1 MGTALRRVSLREQ
14 ALDVVRQALVSGEI
28 KPGDIYS
35 AAALAER
42 LGVSNSPVREA
53 MLTLV
58 HEGLLEAVP
67 NRGFR
72 VVPLSDADLDEV
84 YQLRLLLEV
93 PAMVQLA
100 ERGIAAERERLTGL
114 AEEIERAAAARD
126 VIRFLETDR
135 AFHLELLALQGNRRL
150 VSIVANL
157 RDQTRL
163 YGLKMLAQQDKL
175 GASAAEHRRL
185 LSAIDAG
192 DTELVSQLTRAHLEH
207 TRHEWAGQDSPAS

>member
-14 ALDVVRQALVSGEI
+14 ALDVLRQALVSGEI

-58 HEGLLEAVP
+58 HEGLMEAVP

-72 VVPLSDADLDEV
+72 VVPLSDADLDEI
-84 YQLRLLLEV
+84 YRLRLMLEV

-100 ERGIAAERERLTGL
+100 ERGIADERERLTAL
-114 AEEIERAAAARD
+114 AEDIEKAAADRD
-126 VIRFLETDR
+126 VIRFLEADR
-135 AFHLELLALQGNRRL
+135 AFHLELLGLLGNGRL

-163 YGLKMLAQQDKL
+163 YGLKALAAQNML
-175 GASAAEHRRL
+175 GSSAAEHRRL
-185 LSAIDAG
+185 LAAIEAG
-192 DTELVSQLTRAHLEH
+192 DAQEVDRLARAHLEH
-207 TRHEWAGQDSPAS
+207 TRREWAGTL

>member
-1 MGTALRRVSLREQ
+1 MSTALRRVSLREQ
-14 ALDVVRQALVSGEI
+14 ALDVLRQALVSGEI

-58 HEGLLEAVP
+58 HEGLMEAVP

-72 VVPLSDADLDEV
+72 VVPLSDTDLDEI

-93 PAMVQLA
+93 PAMAQLA
-100 ERGIAAERERLTGL
+100 ERGIAGERERLNSL
-114 AEEIERAAAARD
+114 AEDIEQAAADRD
-126 VIRFLETDR
+126 VIRFLEADR
-135 AFHLELLALQGNRRL
+135 AFHLELLGLLGNARL

-163 YGLKMLAQQDKL
+163 YGLKALARQDQL

-185 LSAIDAG
+185 LAAIDAG
-192 DTELVSQLTRAHLEH
+192 DVPGVDRLTRAHLEH
-207 TRHEWAGQDSPAS
+207 TRGEWASGDQR

>member
-72 VVPLSDADLDEV
+72 VVPLSDTDLDEV

-114 AEEIERAAAARD
+114 AEEIERAAADRD

-135 AFHLELLALQGNRRL
+135 AFHLELLALHGNRRL

-192 DTELVSQLTRAHLEH
+192 DAELVSRLTRAHLEH
-207 TRHEWAGQDSPAS
+207 TRHEWAGEDSPAS

>member
-58 HEGLLEAVP
+58 HEGLMEAVP

-100 ERGIAAERERLTGL
+100 ERGIAAEHERLTAL
-114 AEEIERAAAARD
+114 AEEIERAAADRD
-126 VIRFLETDR
+126 VMRFLEADR
-135 AFHLELLALQGNRRL
+135 AFHLELLGLLGNRRL
-150 VSIVANL
+150 LTIVANL

-175 GASAAEHRRL
+175 GASAAEHRNL
-185 LSAIDAG
+185 LTAVASGDA
-192 DTELVSQLTRAHLEH
+192 ERVEQACRAHLEH
-207 TRHEWAGQDSPAS
+207 TRREWAGRPE

>member
-1 MGTALRRVSLREQ
+1 MSTALRRVSLREQ
-14 ALDVVRQALVSGEI
+14 ALDVLRQALVSGEI

-58 HEGLLEAVP
+58 HEGLMEAVP

-72 VVPLSDADLDEV
+72 VVPLADTDLDEI

-100 ERGIAAERERLTGL
+100 ERGIAGNRERLDSL
-114 AEEIERAAAARD
+114 AKDIEQAAADRD
-126 VIRFLETDR
+126 VIRFLEADR
-135 AFHLELLALQGNRRL
+135 AFHLELLGLLGNARL

-163 YGLKMLAQQDKL
+163 YGLKALARQDQL
-175 GASAAEHRRL
+175 GASAAEHGL
-185 LSAIDAG
+185 LLAAIDAG
-192 DTELVSQLTRAHLEH
+192 DAPEVDRLTRAHLEH
-207 TRHEWAGQDSPAS
+207 TRGEWAGGDD

>member
-72 VVPLSDADLDEV
+72 VVPLSDTDLDEV

-114 AEEIERAAAARD
+114 AEEIERAAADRD

-135 AFHLELLALQGNRRL
+135 AFHLELLALHGNRRL

-192 DTELVSQLTRAHLEH
+192 DAELVSRLTRVHLEH
-207 TRHEWAGQDSPAS
+207 TRHEWAGERPE

>member
-1 MGTALRRVSLREQ
+1 MSTALRRVSLREQ
-14 ALDVVRQALVSGEI
+14 ALDVLRQALVSGEI

-58 HEGLLEAVP
+58 HEGLMEAVP

-72 VVPLSDADLDEV
+72 VVPLSDADLDEI

-100 ERGIAAERERLTGL
+100 ERGIAGERERFELL
-114 AEEIERAAAARD
+114 AQDIEQAAADRD
-126 VIRFLETDR
+126 VIRFLEADR
-135 AFHLELLALQGNRRL
+135 AFHLELLGLLGNARL

-163 YGLKMLAQQDKL
+163 YGLKALARQDKL
-175 GASAAEHRRL
+175 GASAAEHRQL
-185 LSAIDAG
+185 LAAIDAG
-192 DTELVSQLTRAHLEH
+192 DASAVDRLARAHLEH
-207 TRHEWAGQDSPAS
+207 TRGEWAGTDQQ

>member
-1 MGTALRRVSLREQ
+1 MSTELRRISLREQ
-14 ALDVVRQALVSGEI
+14 ALQIVRHALVSGEI

-35 AAALAER
+35 AAALADR

-58 HEGLLEAVP
+58 HEGLMEAVP

-72 VVPLSDADLDEV
+72 VVPLSDADLEEV

-100 ERGIAAERERLTGL
+100 ERGIAAEQERLTAL
-114 AEEIERAAAARD
+114 AEDIERAAADLD
-126 VIRFLETDR
+126 VMRFLEADR
-135 AFHLELLALQGNRRL
+135 TFHLELLGLLGNRRL
-150 VSIVANL
+150 VTVVANL

-163 YGLKMLAQQDKL
+163 YGLKALARQDKL
-175 GASAAEHRRL
+175 SASAAEHRGL
-185 LSAIDAG
+185 VTAIASG
-192 DTELVSQLTRAHLEH
+192 DTKRVEQVCRAHLEH
-207 TRHEWAGQDSPAS
+207 TRREWAGGKLE

>member
-1 MGTALRRVSLREQ
+1 MSTALRRVSLREQ

-58 HEGLLEAVP
+58 HEGLMEAVP

-72 VVPLSDADLDEV
+72 AVPMSDADLDEV
-84 YQLRLLLEV
+84 YRLRLMLEV
-93 PAMVQLA
+93 PAMIQLA
-100 ERGIAAERERLTGL
+100 ERGIAAERKRLTGL
-114 AEEIERAAAARD
+114 AAEIERAAADRD
-126 VIRFLETDR
+126 VIKFLEADR
-135 AFHLELLALQGNRRL
+135 AFHLELLGLLDNRRL
-150 VSIVANL
+150 MFIVANL

-163 YGLKMLAQQDKL
+163 YGLQALAQQDKL
-175 GASAAEHRRL
+175 RASAAEHRKL
-185 LSAIDAG
+185 LAAIASR
-192 DTELVSQLTRAHLEH
+192 DTQRVDRLTRAHLEH
-207 TRHEWAGQDSPAS
+207 TRRDWAG

>member
-1 MGTALRRVSLREQ
+1 MSTELRRISLREQ
-14 ALDVVRQALVSGEI
+14 ALQIVRHALVSGEI

-35 AAALAER
+35 AAALADR

-58 HEGLLEAVP
+58 HEGLMEAVP

-72 VVPLSDADLDEV
+72 VVPLSDADLEEV

-100 ERGIAAERERLTGL
+100 ERGIAAEQERLTAL
-114 AEEIERAAAARD
+114 AEDIERAAADLD
-126 VIRFLETDR
+126 VMRFLEADR
-135 AFHLELLALQGNRRL
+135 TFHLELLGLLGNRRL
-150 VSIVANL
+150 VTVVANL

-163 YGLKMLAQQDKL
+163 YGLKALARQDKL
-175 GASAAEHRRL
+175 SASAAEHRGL
-185 LSAIDAG
+185 ITAIASG
-192 DTELVSQLTRAHLEH
+192 DTTRVEQVCRAHLEH
-207 TRHEWAGQDSPAS
+207 TRREWAGGKLE